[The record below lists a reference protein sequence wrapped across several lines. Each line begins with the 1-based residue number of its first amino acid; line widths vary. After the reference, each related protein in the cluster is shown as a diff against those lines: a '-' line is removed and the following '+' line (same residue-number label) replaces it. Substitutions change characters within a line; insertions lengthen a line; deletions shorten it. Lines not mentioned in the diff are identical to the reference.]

1 MFVMI
6 RHPRRMGIGSE
17 SAGALKGSV
26 LYQSPAVL
34 VNVSVAERTP
44 VSLVQMARSIQP
56 SWCPIA
62 FTNNLHAWGLGKSGK
77 PGERL
82 ARQSPAVL
90 VKQRQMAIAIR
101 VVSDWGFSVAN
112 N

>member
-1 MFVMI
+1 MFSARRTSVQ
-6 RHPRRMGIGSE
+6 RALETTRMGIASSKLGR
-17 SAGALKGSV
+17 ARSV
-26 LYQSPAVL
+26 LHEIQSPAVL

-62 FTNNLHAWGLGKSGK
+62 FTNNLHAWGLWFAVT
-77 PGERL
+77 RTIL

-90 VKQRQMAIAIR
+90 V
-101 VVSDWGFSVAN
+101 
-112 N
+112 